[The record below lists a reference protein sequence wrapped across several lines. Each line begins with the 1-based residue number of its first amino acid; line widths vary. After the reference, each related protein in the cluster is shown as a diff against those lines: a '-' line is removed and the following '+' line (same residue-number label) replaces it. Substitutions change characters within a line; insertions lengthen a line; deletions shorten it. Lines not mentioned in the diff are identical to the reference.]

1 MNNKDCD
8 EVIRLINE
16 ATMLTHLSP
25 TQAEWIIPNYKINE
39 LKDKVRALVKPK
51 KR

>member
-1 MNNKDCD
+1 MNQKDCD

-16 ATMLTHLSP
+16 ATMLVHLSP
-25 TQAEWIIPNYKINE
+25 TQTEWVIPSYKINE
-39 LKDKVRALVKPK
+39 LKEKIGNLVKPK